1 MTSNRALGAA
11 FVTTTGMACLL
22 LVAAPARAAK
32 ADGAT
37 EVVHPIEIGVF
48 GGIHWYNE
56 DHGLSRIEGDS
67 TGISPDT
74 GGIFGLRLGYNF
86 TGWLGAEGELA
97 LSPTRTR
104 NDVTRDILLAY
115 RAHLIATL
123 PLAAHFK
130 PFALLGYGA
139 LSAFPGR
146 YHSDGWPDGDVG
158 TETIP
163 RSRDTDG
170 FFHLGV
176 GAKIP
181 INDDFGLRL
190 DGRVMAPGAIAA
202 DLVEIGTET
211 AYGGPDYEVLLT
223 AYLGFGGKKPVPPPP
238 APPPPAPVVEK
249 DSDGDGLLDKNDKCP
264 SAAEDHDGFQDED
277 GCPEPDNDLD
287 GIADADDACPLEPET
302 RNGFQDEDGCPDR
315 TPIALVDDRIL
326 LAWPIDFAPGTFTL
340 MKSGYEALQRLAT
353 FLNAHPEL
361 TSIRID
367 VHTDETGD
375 GKGSDYAAVQKLT
388 DLRAEAVFNALDEL
402 GVAAYRFTPKG
413 FGATIP
419 IAPNTTEEGRRLNNR
434 VEFTVLE
441 RED

>member
-1 MTSNRALGAA
+1 VA
-11 FVTTTGMACLL
+11 FSPRTIT
-22 LVAAPARAAK
+22 PADSDLDGI
-32 ADGAT
+32 ADFEDRCPSQPEDRDLYMDFDGC
-37 EVVHPIEIGVF
+37 PDPDNDLDGVPDLADQCESVP
-48 GGIHWYNE
+48 E
-56 DHGLSRIEGDS
+56 DR
-67 TGISPDT
+67 
-74 GGIFGLRLGYNF
+74 
-86 TGWLGAEGELA
+86 
-97 LSPTRTR
+97 
-104 NDVTRDILLAY
+104 
-115 RAHLIATL
+115 
-123 PLAAHFK
+123 
-130 PFALLGYGA
+130 
-139 LSAFPGR
+139 
-146 YHSDGWPDGDVG
+146 
-158 TETIP
+158 
-163 RSRDTDG
+163 DG
-170 FFHLGV
+170 FS
-176 GAKIP
+176 
-181 INDDFGLRL
+181 DD
-190 DGRVMAPGAIAA
+190 DGCP
-202 DLVEIGTET
+202 ET
-211 AYGGPDYEVLLT
+211 DN
-223 AYLGFGGKKPVPPPP
+223 
-238 APPPPAPVVEK
+238 
-249 DSDGDGLLDKNDKCP
+249 DGDGIEDGEDICRNDP
-264 SAAEDHDGFQDED
+264 EDHDGFQDED

-419 IAPNTTEEGRRLNNR
+419 IAPNSTEEGRRLNNR